1 MRTHGDEEK
10 FNEKWFRVDHC
21 QVCEMCSRDGGEDRS
36 EAAVQIK
43 SGDFYLLTQA
53 SEKLQEQTLGPI

>member
-1 MRTHGDEEK
+1 MRTHGDVEK
-10 FNEKWFRVDHC
+10 INEKWFRVDHC
-21 QVCEMCSRDGGEDRS
+21 QVCEMFKRWRRDRI